1 MVHKRVIPCLQII
14 NRKLVKTTRFDKP
27 VYIGDPVN
35 AIKIFNEKEVD
46 EIIVIDIRA
55 SREKRQPDL
64 EMIRSLTDE
73 CFMPF
78 TYGGGVTSI
87 SQMKEIF
94 SLGAEKIILN
104 SVIFSDPGFVKKAS
118 ETFGAQ
124 SIVVSADL
132 KKDFWGKWRPAFLS
146 GSVKSGLTAIEFIR
160 FAESS
165 GAGEIILHNIER
177 EGTWKGFDPE
187 LLKNLSDITSVPVIA
202 MGGANSIE
210 NVRMVLGLE
219 NVTAVAL
226 GSMAVFQNKFQGV
239 LINFP
244 DRNMYLT

>member
-1 MVHKRVIPCLQII
+1 MVHKRVIPCLQVI
-14 NRKLVKTTRFDKP
+14 NRKLVKTTRFQKP

-55 SREKRQPDL
+55 SRDNRQPDL
-64 EMIRSLTDE
+64 EMIRNLTDE

-78 TYGGGVTSI
+78 TYGGGVNSI

-104 SVIFSDPGFVKKAS
+104 SVIVSDPGFLKKAS

-124 SIVVSADL
+124 SIVVSIDL
-132 KKDFWGKWRPAFLS
+132 KRDFWGKWRPAFLS
-146 GSVKSGLTAIEFIR
+146 GSVKSGLIATEFIR

-177 EGTWKGFDPE
+177 EGTWRGFDAE
-187 LLKNLSDITSVPVIA
+187 LLKTLTSMTSVPVIA
-202 MGGANSIE
+202 MGGAGSLSDI
-210 NVRMVLGLE
+210 RDALRLE

-226 GSMAVFQNKFQGV
+226 GSMAVFQNKYQGV

-244 DRNMYLT
+244 DRDSYLT